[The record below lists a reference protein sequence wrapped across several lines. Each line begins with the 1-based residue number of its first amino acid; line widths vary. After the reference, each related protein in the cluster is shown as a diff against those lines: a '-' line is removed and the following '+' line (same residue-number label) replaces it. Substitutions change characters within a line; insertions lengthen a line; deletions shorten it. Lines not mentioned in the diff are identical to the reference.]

1 MLSLSL
7 SAFGLVQGAHATLLS
22 SALIEDKP
30 QLILPLPTFPHTR
43 LTPSERAAGALGSG
57 GGVVSRAGAV

>member
-30 QLILPLPTFPHTR
+30 QLILPLPTFPYS
-43 LTPSERAAGALGSG
+43 LSLIFK
-57 GGVVSRAGAV
+57 